1 VTDSFAARGNS
12 FQQGASLDWN
22 DNNFEPS
29 PTSNTPMAAG
39 NNSPATRHLDLRE
52 SLEWLLGAT
61 PEHEDL
67 DMPAD
72 EKSAR
77 RNRRMDLLLWILNL
91 EPRLAPY
98 GE

>member
-1 VTDSFAARGNS
+1 
-12 FQQGASLDWN
+12 
-22 DNNFEPS
+22 
-29 PTSNTPMAAG
+29 MAAG
-39 NNSPATRHLDLRE
+39 SNSPSTRHLDLRE
-52 SLEWLLGAT
+52 SLEWLLGAA
-61 PEHEDL
+61 PEQEDL
-67 DMPAD
+67 DIPAD